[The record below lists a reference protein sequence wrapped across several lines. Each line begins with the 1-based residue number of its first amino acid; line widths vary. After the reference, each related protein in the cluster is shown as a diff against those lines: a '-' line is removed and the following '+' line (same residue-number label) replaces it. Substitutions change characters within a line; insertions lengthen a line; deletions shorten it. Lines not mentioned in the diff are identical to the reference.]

1 MKKIL
6 LTGSSGQ
13 LGQSILK
20 VSANHNFEIISTDLD
35 SLDITNSDAIEEIF
49 SAEKPDIVINAA
61 AYTDVDKAT
70 EEHET
75 ANLVNGKAPG
85 LLAQASKKHNA
96 LFIHIST
103 DYVFDGKKNTPY
115 SESDVADPANAYGKS
130 KLLGEQAVARSGAA
144 ALIIRTAWLYS
155 ESGHNFVKTM
165 IKLAK
170 QGKALRVIND
180 QHGSPTYAGDL
191 AEAILFLAGNRF
203 PSGVT
208 IFHVTNSGTT
218 TWHGLAE
225 KTFAY
230 ADIKADLSAV
240 STQEYGS
247 ATTRPMNSVL
257 SNERLQI
264 LTGYSMPHWE
274 EGLMRCI
281 KALENKD

>member
-20 VSANHNFEIISTDLD
+20 IGTNHNFDIIATDLD
-35 SLDITNSDAIEEIF
+35 SLDITDSKAIEQIF
-49 SAEKPDIVINAA
+49 DAEKPDIVINAA
-61 AYTDVDKAT
+61 AYTDVDKASQ
-70 EEHET
+70 EHEL

-103 DYVFDGKKNTPY
+103 DYVFDGEKTTPY
-115 SESDVADPANAYGKS
+115 SESDIAEPANFYGKS

-144 ALIIRTAWLYS
+144 AMIIRTAWLYS
-155 ESGHNFVKTM
+155 EFGHNFVKTM
-165 IKLAK
+165 MKLAK

-191 AEAILFLAGNRF
+191 AEAVLFLAGNNF
-203 PSGVT
+203 SSGVT

-225 KTFAY
+225 KTFEY
-230 ADIKADLSAV
+230 ADIMADMTGV
-240 STQEYGS
+240 STQEYAS
-247 ATTRPMNSVL
+247 PTPRPMNSVL
-257 SNERLQI
+257 SNQRLQM
-264 LTGYSMPHWE
+264 LTGYTMPPWE

-281 KALENKD
+281 KAIENND